1 MHPNAQIL
9 FFIEVLIFMSVIF
22 MHISRKNSSVIMLYA
37 FQSAV
42 ITALLFLLALGDS
55 NWQLLVVA
63 LVMFAV
69 KVLVAPVFFFDLI
82 KKYQLKFSV
91 SNYLNIPMTL
101 VGLIILVAITRTSFF
116 QPVVTL
122 VAAEKGEALL
132 LAVAIILISLF
143 LIVNRRGAF
152 SQMIGILSLENGI
165 VSFAS
170 IAGLEQTPS
179 MQLGIIFDI
188 SVWIIIATVFISMIY
203 NQFGTLDVTQMKHLK
218 EE

>member
-1 MHPNAQIL
+1 MHLNTQIL
-9 FFIEVLIFMSVIF
+9 FSIEALIFMSVIF

-37 FQSAV
+37 FQSAIIAV
-42 ITALLFLLALGDS
+42 LLFLLALNDS
-55 NWQLLVVA
+55 NWQLFTVA
-63 LVMFAV
+63 VAMFIM
-69 KVLVAPVFFFDLI
+69 KVAVAPVFFFNLI

-91 SNYLNIPMTL
+91 SNYLNMPLTL
-101 VGLIILVAITRTSFF
+101 VGLTILTAMAHTSFF
-116 QPVVTL
+116 QPVATL
-122 VAAEKGEALL
+122 VIAEKGETLL
-132 LAVAIILISLF
+132 LAVAVILISLF

-152 SQMIGILSLENGI
+152 SQMVGILSLENGI

-170 IAGLEQTPS
+170 IAGLEQTPG